1 MVTVRVVEA
10 TPPLG
15 VMLAGE
21 KVQLEAAG
29 NPVQE
34 KPTVEAKSPT
44 GLTVM
49 LKVADWPALRVA
61 LCGVAP
67 MVKSEGTETRTS
79 STSVA
84 DVA

>member
-1 MVTVRVVEA
+1 
-10 TPPLG
+10 
-15 VMLAGE
+15 MLAGE

-29 NPVQE
+29 KPLQE
-34 KPTVEAKSPT
+34 KPTVEEKSPT

-49 LKVADWPALRVA
+49 LKVADWPALSVA

-67 MVKSEGTETRTS
+67 MVKSEGTEVRIS
-79 STSVA
+79 SPNVA